1 MRFVPLRP
9 LFILSSYRDQ
19 VGIRVLAAMVACAA
33 MPLAALQQAVLNV
46 WKLLFELSRFLKERS
61 ARPGDRLLHLQ
72 FHVNDSESGPL
83 PSHKPTVY
91 VALGFVESDEGI
103 LLTLRIATLLA
114 EYSRM
119 LTPYPRLKIKFWK
132 SVMQQYLMDQEISA
146 FDRWVVQDE
155 QLPRVGVDFSGTK
168 INGTLMF
175 HVRNAMTIPRR
186 LNHADP
192 ADTLVSVNKEGSDAK
207 TAVGLYFDRCGLDAS
222 RLRLI
227 QQLLDGVFAHPTRQ
241 FGVNLLHLGGG
252 ERNTE
257 YYEVLAGIMSNN
269 AVHQIEDLSL
279 GNFGTEMPDAG
290 GQMPPPALQSLVVAA
305 LNDDV
310 VISNP
315 LTELCV
321 GAAPL
326 KQLAL
331 SEVGACVPSFAAV
344 CSALRY
350 GCTIEDLSLSYCF
363 RDVDPMY
370 KLECW
375 RWLAFGLF
383 YPRSKRL
390 ARGFK
395 LAKIN
400 LEGTFLD
407 ERAVSAFRRT
417 LQNPVAELVY
427 QGNARGTVT
436 SDVRHELMNCLVVA
450 GSRFYAAAES
460 SSSCV
465 FVVHDTRDFEALC
478 EENGW
483 FCLAIP
489 GVGLG
494 WVEAKQ
500 IEVMDH
506 EPIGE
511 VSTAIRDSHERYQW
525 IMSEL
530 FESEI
535 SQSAFRMLLETIG
548 ARLSSLETRYV
559 YSERGTLVRSICT
572 HCVNLQHLDLESC
585 DIIDEEIQYLLT
597 ALRGGLGARLMSLN
611 LNANDIRVETYD
623 QLVDILSNTQRVP
636 VLRELRLAE
645 IPLGKRA
652 GTRLFDMLC
661 VNKTLRILEI
671 DDSYDVSREQLDTA
685 YQSELLGGDPIAVD
699 QKLAFLSVLE
709 HPLLAAKCRS
719 IDSMIVSMI
728 FKFAAT
734 QVRRQIFWR
743 VPSYQH

>member
-1 MRFVPLRP
+1 
-9 LFILSSYRDQ
+9 
-19 VGIRVLAAMVACAA
+19 

-61 ARPGDRLLHLQ
+61 ARPGDRFLHLQ

-132 SVMQQYLMDQEISA
+132 SVMQHYLIDQEISA
-146 FDRWVVQDE
+146 IDRWMTQNE
-155 QLPRVGVDFSGTK
+155 QLPRVGVDFTGTK
-168 INGTLMF
+168 INGTLML
-175 HVRNAMTIPRR
+175 HVRNAMTVPRH
-186 LNHADP
+186 LNRVDP
-192 ADTLVSVNKEGSDAK
+192 ADTLISARRESSDAK
-207 TAVGLYFDRCGLDAS
+207 TAMVLYFDRCGLDAS

-227 QQLLDGVFAHPTRQ
+227 QQLLEQVFAHPTRQ
-241 FGVNLLHLGGG
+241 FGVNMLHLSGG
-252 ERNTE
+252 ERNAE
-257 YYEVLAGIMSNN
+257 YYEVLATIMSKN
-269 AVHQIEDLSL
+269 AVYQIEDLSL
-279 GNFGTEMPDAG
+279 GNFGIQVPGAG
-290 GQMPPPALQSLVVAA
+290 GQMLSPGLQPLVVAA
-305 LNDDV
+305 LNDDTIV
-310 VISNP
+310 SNP
-315 LTELCV
+315 FTAPSV

-326 KQLAL
+326 KRL
-331 SEVGACVPSFAAV
+331 SLSDVGECVPSFAAV

-350 GCTIEDLSLSYCF
+350 GCTIEDLSMSYCF
-363 RDVDPMY
+363 RDVDPIY

-375 RWLAFGLF
+375 RWLAFSLF

-407 ERAVSAFRRT
+407 EGAVNAFRRT

-427 QGNARGTVT
+427 QGNATGTV
-436 SDVRHELMNCLVVA
+436 SSGLGRELMSCLVVA
-450 GSRFYAAAES
+450 GSRLYAAAES
-460 SSSCV
+460 ISSCV
-465 FVVHDTRDFEALC
+465 FVVHKTRDFEALC
-478 EENGW
+478 EEKGW
-483 FCLAIP
+483 FCLVVP

-494 WVEAKQ
+494 WVQAKQ
-500 IEVMDH
+500 IVTMEH
-506 EPIGE
+506 EAIGE
-511 VSTAIRDSHERYQW
+511 LSTAVRDGHERYQW

-535 SQSAFRMLLETIG
+535 SQSAFRVLLETIG
-548 ARLSSLETRYV
+548 TRLNLLETRYV

-572 HCVNLQHLDLESC
+572 HCVNLRHLDLESC
-585 DIIDEEIQYLLT
+585 DIIDEEIQHLLT
-597 ALRGGLGARLMSLN
+597 ALRGDLGARLTSLN
-611 LNANDIRVETYD
+611 LNANDIRVESYD
-623 QLVDILSNTQRVP
+623 QLVDILSSTQRVP

-652 GTRLFDMLC
+652 GTRLFDMLH

-671 DDSYDVSREQLDTA
+671 DDSYDVGREKLDAA
-685 YQSELLGGDPIAVD
+685 YQNELLGGDPIAVD
-699 QKLAFLSVLE
+699 QKLAFLSVLG
-709 HPLLAAKCRS
+709 HPLLTTKCQS
-719 IDSMIVSMI
+719 IDSIVVSLI